1 MSDKEMTQTLH
12 HLPFD
17 GLENNK
23 EKCKSE
29 SIWFEHIFYTLAKG
43 IAVIWLSRLE
53 ARLYLYMLKAVLPK
67 TKSRNLAPQ
76 QELLMKDNLLWLLN
90 DFFLTGE
97 VLGR

>member
-1 MSDKEMTQTLH
+1 MTQTLH

-43 IAVIWLSRLE
+43 IAVI
-53 ARLYLYMLKAVLPK
+53 
-67 TKSRNLAPQ
+67 
-76 QELLMKDNLLWLLN
+76 
-90 DFFLTGE
+90 
-97 VLGR
+97 